1 MVKTFA
7 ALTSRARAAG
17 VKALLAAAA
26 VLPAQAASA
35 DTLKYDGAWFGNYA
49 GIYAVHDT
57 SPTNFSVTAYAGGFK
72 MTNTSVNP
80 NNTFMAWCVDI
91 YDDMNTGSTSYT
103 LKSGADFYSAAQA
116 YMATD
121 LSRLASWVFDNNL
134 LTSGA
139 ASAAFQLAV
148 WEIVDDAAGH
158 RNYDVASGDFSVTTS
173 SSWASVLGTAND
185 WLTVV
190 NDGSYGIDR
199 QLSVWQQD
207 VAGSTQNLAVFAP
220 VPEPG
225 IVAML
230 LSGLG
235 LMGFVARRRK
245 RALDG

>member
-1 MVKTFA
+1 MSFL
-7 ALTSRARAAG
+7 ALTARPRGAG

-26 VLPAQAASA
+26 VMAAQAASA
-35 DTLKYDGAWFGNYA
+35 DTLKYDGAWFGSYSGTYA
-49 GIYAVHDT
+49 IHDT
-57 SPTNFSVTAYAGGFK
+57 NPINFGVTAYAGGFK

-103 LKSGADFYSAAQA
+103 LKSGTDFYSGAQA

-134 LTSGA
+134 LTNGA

-158 RNYDVASGDFSVTTS
+158 GSYDVTSGDFSATTG
-173 SSWASVLGTAND
+173 SSWASVLGMAND
-185 WLTVV
+185 WLAVV